1 MEDENLSFVLLRNHP
16 EFLEETAILLNS
28 EWSKTLEGRDITH
41 TRVIG
46 HCRLNKVLGKPKASF
61 LTCVVIGKAYRGCGL
76 GRKLMQL
83 TESYASQ
90 LGLTAIYLSTYNKY
104 EFYKH
109 LGYHECTQVTPIKA
123 SSSLFINSQLNLL
136 GEQVGEGDNLTVNQG
151 EYDLPHFSP
160 ENSVSRN
167 QEAMFNELNQRE
179 KEQNIHQQQQ
189 EIDNDHG
196 ARERETT
203 PPPPPPPPLSLQS
216 PPSQLRSIL
225 AKSTWMMKELIS

>member
-1 MEDENLSFVLLRNHP
+1 MFFFP
-16 EFLEETAILLNS
+16 F
-28 EWSKTLEGRDITH
+28 
-41 TRVIG
+41 
-46 HCRLNKVLGKPKASF
+46 
-61 LTCVVIGKAYRGCGL
+61 
-76 GRKLMQL
+76 
-83 TESYASQ
+83 
-90 LGLTAIYLSTYNKY
+90 
-104 EFYKH
+104 
-109 LGYHECTQVTPIKA
+109 
-123 SSSLFINSQLNLL
+123 QLNLL

-189 EIDNDHG
+189 EIDKDHG
-196 ARERETT
+196 ARERETSCCSSSLVQLT
-203 PPPPPPPPLSLQS
+203 EAVTLTSLQQASPPPPLPPPPPLSLQS

>member
-1 MEDENLSFVLLRNHP
+1 MFFFP
-16 EFLEETAILLNS
+16 F
-28 EWSKTLEGRDITH
+28 
-41 TRVIG
+41 
-46 HCRLNKVLGKPKASF
+46 
-61 LTCVVIGKAYRGCGL
+61 
-76 GRKLMQL
+76 
-83 TESYASQ
+83 
-90 LGLTAIYLSTYNKY
+90 
-104 EFYKH
+104 
-109 LGYHECTQVTPIKA
+109 
-123 SSSLFINSQLNLL
+123 QLNLL

-196 ARERETT
+196 ARERETSCCSSSLVQLT
-203 PPPPPPPPLSLQS
+203 EAVTLTSLQQASPPPPLPPPPPPPPPPLPLSLQS